1 MYCLPE
7 VLCAGQIPG
16 VIMRKL
22 TQSFFLIFF
31 SSSRHNCR
39 GPPQPRQPRQ
49 AGLMADPVLALAEP
63 DETLPGVPVDGLLA
77 DVLLD
82 GDIEIPVDLQNDGL
96 VIPEQGLH
104 VEAEVE
110 PPITPLRINLSARRV
125 TPLRINLS
133 QLPNPTVPPLRIH
146 RRDLPQPQL
155 VSPIRINRSRLQ
167 VVSPLRINRTCF
179 QSSLLDSVE
188 DSPTPE
194 IQTGLEDGDVS
205 IVHGDDTVEIIPGKY
220 SLIRIS
226 SSPFKPLIF

>member
-1 MYCLPE
+1 M
-7 VLCAGQIPG
+7 
-16 VIMRKL
+16 
-22 TQSFFLIFF
+22 
-31 SSSRHNCR
+31 
-39 GPPQPRQPRQ
+39 
-49 AGLMADPVLALAEP
+49 LALGER
-63 DETLPGVPVDGLLA
+63 DETPPGVPVDGVLA
-77 DVLLD
+77 DLLLD
-82 GDIEIPVDLQNDGL
+82 ADFEIPVAIQDYEMVN
-96 VIPEQGLH
+96 PEQSLQ
-104 VEAEVE
+104 A
-110 PPITPLRINLSARRV
+110 TPLRINLSERRV

-133 QLPNPTVPPLRIH
+133 QHTHPSVPPLRFN
-146 RRDLPQPQL
+146 LPQPQV